1 MKINLRNLILR
12 NINRRDKQEECDKKK
27 QIIERLSM
35 DKDTGFNIR
44 KNEWI
49 KKYQEIRKQYREIR
63 VHRLWSTRI
72 GEYIVRYLTIVE
84 DSKKNEEKGF
94 FVFFYVDF

>member
-12 NINRRDKQEECDKKK
+12 NINRRDKQEECEK

-84 DSKKNEEKGF
+84 DSKKNAEKGILD
-94 FVFFYVDF
+94 VFRLYES